1 MLQAYQVDLLQ
12 DLDQGQGLP
21 TEAVTELRRT
31 TDLALRPT
39 KQMAA
44 AIGSSMAAMVVTE
57 IHL

>member
-21 TEAVTELRRT
+21 PEAVTELRRT
-31 TDLALRPT
+31 TNLALRPT